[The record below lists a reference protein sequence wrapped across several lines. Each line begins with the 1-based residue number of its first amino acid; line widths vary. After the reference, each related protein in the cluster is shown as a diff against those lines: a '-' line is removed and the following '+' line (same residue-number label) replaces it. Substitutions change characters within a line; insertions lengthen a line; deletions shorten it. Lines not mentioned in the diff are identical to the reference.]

1 METKFLEL
9 LNATLGMS
17 ILLIML
23 VLIRD
28 LKAQVFKK
36 DKKIKIA
43 IILLGIGIFV
53 FSIREL
59 IKYSITDGKD
69 GLLDELL
76 EMLYLLLTLGAFF
89 CLLTLK
95 ELPTHMIN
103 EK

>member
-28 LKAQVFKK
+28 LRKRVFER
-36 DKKIKIA
+36 DNKIKVA
-43 IILLGIGIFV
+43 IILMGTGIFV
-53 FSIREL
+53 FSFREF
-59 IKYSITDGKD
+59 IKYGITDGKD
-69 GLLDELL
+69 TVIDELL
-76 EMLYLLLTLGAFF
+76 ETLYLLLTLGAFF
-89 CLLTLK
+89 SLLTLK
-95 ELPTHMIN
+95 ELPNPKIK

>member
-28 LKAQVFKK
+28 LRKQVFEKEK
-36 DKKIKIA
+36 NIKVA
-43 IILLGIGIFV
+43 IILMGTGIFV

-59 IKYSITDGKD
+59 IQYGITAGKD
-69 GLLDELL
+69 DVLDELL

-89 CLLTLK
+89 SLLTIK
-95 ELPTHMIN
+95 ELPSPKMK

>member
-1 METKFLEL
+1 MDVKFLEL
-9 LNATLGMS
+9 LNATFGMS

-28 LKAQVFKK
+28 LRKQVFEKGN
-36 DKKIKIA
+36 KIKVA
-43 IILLGIGIFV
+43 IILIGTGIFV

-59 IKYSITDGKD
+59 IKYAFTEGKD
-69 GLLDELL
+69 DVLDELL

-89 CLLTLK
+89 SLLTLK
-95 ELPTHMIN
+95 ELPGQKMK